1 MTTRTTMPDS
11 YYNGFSEAK
20 KHERV
25 LYRDGKTLQGQ
36 ELNEAQDILRYRLK
50 NVADALFKDG
60 DIVRDAQIAV
70 DATNGKVQAGSGAV
84 YLSGAVRGV
93 PSATFAIP
101 TTGTISVGVRLVT
114 KIVSPLEDPTLYN
127 PATGQPGEGE
137 EGAWREAVET
147 VWGFDGDGGEGE
159 FYPVYVVDSGVVRA
173 KETPP
178 NLDSTT
184 QAISKYD
191 RDSTG
196 GSYIVSGLQVRA
208 AEDVEGRQVYTVTEG
223 RARVNGYGIDIPTS
237 RRLVYEAVPD
247 LRRIDSEVTM
257 ADGSASQ
264 RVTVAH
270 PPVRSVLACHI
281 TVQKTESLV
290 HGAYMG
296 AADTLPDT
304 SVVEIKS
311 VRMGETTYVLGTDY
325 KKTGD
330 AVDWSPAG
338 NEPSPGSTY
347 EVTYT
352 CIVSVSPTGL
362 DADGFTV
369 SGAVKNTQITT
380 TYDQA
385 LPRLDRLCLTSEG
398 TFAWLKGV
406 ASESRAVS
414 PAVPAAMLAVATVR
428 QTWRPERSV
437 TNGGVFMQSFSRLK
451 LMDDRISYAINELA
465 RQRLQ
470 SDALTRESG
479 MKSGM
484 FVDPLTDDTMRDQG
498 VTQTGAVF
506 DGMLTLPITAT
517 AHALPGSVTAQT
529 SRDCTPQTVLAQTL
543 RTTSM
548 QVNPYQAFEP
558 LPATVTL
565 NPAVDRWT
573 ENKTNWTSAVTKTF
587 SRSTGTGG
595 GSGWAVLHHTESNVS
610 TEVVSSSSKEEEK
623 VTVPDLTN
631 KTEADAVDLANSL
644 NLGVV
649 NGGTEASDVIEAG
662 KICRQDLK
670 PGTKVD
676 KNATITYYVSSGK
689 ETVTIPTG
697 IVGTQKDAA
706 SAALTQLGLQVS
718 TTEDFS
724 DTVAEGLVISVDPSE
739 GSQVAPESTVT
750 LVISKGSKD
759 AEEIAIRD
767 VIGLDEETAKS
778 ILSDFNIIVKTGTSS
793 KVAEGE
799 VMEVDPAIGTKVK
812 KGSDVTIYVNSP
824 SAQPTTP
831 DENTPTPTPAEPGAN
846 TATDVTWSCSQTLS
860 APDQYQGGIAK
871 IELIQ
876 DDGNGN
882 ETSITIMD
890 GQAITSWP
898 YSVNTNWSASSSASS
913 TGRIVFY
920 EMDSSGSYQAIAQY
934 PSVPLSEG

>member
-1 MTTRTTMPDS
+1 MLKEGVILGERYEIISRIGSGGMADVYKAKDHKLNRMVAVKVLKPEFREDKTFIRKFRTEAQAAAGLSHPNIVNVYDVGEDRGV
-11 YYNGFSEAK
+11 YYIVMELVEGITLKDYIDRKGKLSVKEATSIAIQVSLGLEAAHNRNIVHRDVK
-20 KHERV
+20 PQNIIIST
-25 LYRDGKTLQGQ
+25 DGKVKLSDFGIAKATSS
-36 ELNEAQDILRYRLK
+36 NTISS
-50 NVADALFKDG
+50 NVM
-60 DIVRDAQIAV
+60 
-70 DATNGKVQAGSGAV
+70 GSV
-84 YLSGAVRGV
+84 HYSSPEQVRGGYSDYKSDIYSLGITMYEMVTGRV
-93 PSATFAIP
+93 P
-101 TTGTISVGVRLVT
+101 
-114 KIVSPLEDPTLYN
+114 
-127 PATGQPGEGE
+127 
-137 EGAWREAVET
+137 
-147 VWGFDGDGGEGE
+147 FDGDTTVAIAIKHLQEE
-159 FYPVYVVDSGVVRA
+159 IESPSKY
-173 KETPP
+173 TP
-178 NLDSTT
+178 NLPFALEQIILKCT
-184 QAISKYD
+184 QKSPD
-191 RDSTG
+191 RRYNNMAELIDDLKHSLMEPQGNFVKVTPL
-196 GSYIVSGLQVRA
+196 SSHAETVMVSAEELSQIRSGA
-208 AEDVEGRQVYTVTEG
+208 AAKANAQNTEE
-223 RARVNGYGIDIPTS
+223 TS
-237 RRLVYEAVPD
+237 RKRYNKIEDEDDDEKAGNKLEKIITIGGFAIAAIIICMLIYFIAQAAGIVGGKGP
-247 LRRIDSEVTM
+247 T
-257 ADGSASQ
+257 ADASSASS
-264 RVTVAH
+264 A
-270 PPVRSVLACHI
+270 S
-281 TVQKTESLV
+281 S
-290 HGAYMG
+290 
-296 AADTLPDT
+296 T
-304 SVVEIKS
+304 SV
-311 VRMGETTYVLGTDY
+311 
-325 KKTGD
+325 
-330 AVDWSPAG
+330 
-338 NEPSPGSTY
+338 
-347 EVTYT
+347 
-352 CIVSVSPTGL
+352 
-362 DADGFTV
+362 
-369 SGAVKNTQITT
+369 
-380 TYDQA
+380 
-385 LPRLDRLCLTSEG
+385 TS
-398 TFAWLKGV
+398 
-406 ASESRAVS
+406 SES
-414 PAVPAAMLAVATVR
+414 
-428 QTWRPERSV
+428 
-437 TNGGVFMQSFSRLK
+437 K
-451 LMDDRISYAINELA
+451 D
-465 RQRLQ
+465 
-470 SDALTRESG
+470 
-479 MKSGM
+479 
-484 FVDPLTDDTMRDQG
+484 
-498 VTQTGAVF
+498 
-506 DGMLTLPITAT
+506 
-517 AHALPGSVTAQT
+517 
-529 SRDCTPQTVLAQTL
+529 
-543 RTTSM
+543 
-548 QVNPYQAFEP
+548 
-558 LPATVTL
+558 
-565 NPAVDRWT
+565 
-573 ENKTNWTSAVTKTF
+573 
-587 SRSTGTGG
+587 
-595 GSGWAVLHHTESNVS
+595 
-610 TEVVSSSSKEEEK
+610 EK

>member
-1 MTTRTTMPDS
+1 MDKYSGKRLDGRYEIGDLLGVGGMAYVYKAYDTIDDRVVAIKILKDEFLGNEEFMRRFKNESKAIAVLSHPNIVKVYDVSFGDRIQYIVEEYIDGITLKEYLDQQRELKWKEAVHFTLQILRALNHAHRKGIVHRDIKPQNIIISRDGKVKVTDFGIAKAATSETITSNTMGSVHYISPEQARGGYCDERSDIYSLGITMYEMLTGRVPFDGDTTVAIAIKHLQEEIESPSKYTPNLPFALEQIILKCTQKSPDRRYNNMAELIDDLKHSLMEPQGNFVKVTPLSSHAETVMVSAEELSQIRSGAAAKANAQTAEEPARKRYSKIEDEEEDEDYSYEDEEDEDEDEEEDDRDSYDEDDDDS
-11 YYNGFSEAK
+11 YYDDDDDDEKAGNKLEKIITIGGFAIAAIIICMLIYFIAQAAGI
-20 KHERV
+20 V
-25 LYRDGKTLQGQ
+25 GGKGPT
-36 ELNEAQDILRYRLK
+36 
-50 NVADALFKDG
+50 ADA
-60 DIVRDAQIAV
+60 
-70 DATNGKVQAGSGAV
+70 S
-84 YLSGAVRGV
+84 
-93 PSATFAIP
+93 
-101 TTGTISVGVRLVT
+101 
-114 KIVSPLEDPTLYN
+114 
-127 PATGQPGEGE
+127 
-137 EGAWREAVET
+137 
-147 VWGFDGDGGEGE
+147 
-159 FYPVYVVDSGVVRA
+159 
-173 KETPP
+173 
-178 NLDSTT
+178 
-184 QAISKYD
+184 
-191 RDSTG
+191 
-196 GSYIVSGLQVRA
+196 
-208 AEDVEGRQVYTVTEG
+208 
-223 RARVNGYGIDIPTS
+223 
-237 RRLVYEAVPD
+237 
-247 LRRIDSEVTM
+247 
-257 ADGSASQ
+257 SASS
-264 RVTVAH
+264 A
-270 PPVRSVLACHI
+270 S
-281 TVQKTESLV
+281 S
-290 HGAYMG
+290 
-296 AADTLPDT
+296 T
-304 SVVEIKS
+304 SV
-311 VRMGETTYVLGTDY
+311 
-325 KKTGD
+325 
-330 AVDWSPAG
+330 
-338 NEPSPGSTY
+338 
-347 EVTYT
+347 
-352 CIVSVSPTGL
+352 
-362 DADGFTV
+362 
-369 SGAVKNTQITT
+369 
-380 TYDQA
+380 
-385 LPRLDRLCLTSEG
+385 TS
-398 TFAWLKGV
+398 
-406 ASESRAVS
+406 SES
-414 PAVPAAMLAVATVR
+414 
-428 QTWRPERSV
+428 
-437 TNGGVFMQSFSRLK
+437 K
-451 LMDDRISYAINELA
+451 D
-465 RQRLQ
+465 
-470 SDALTRESG
+470 
-479 MKSGM
+479 
-484 FVDPLTDDTMRDQG
+484 
-498 VTQTGAVF
+498 
-506 DGMLTLPITAT
+506 
-517 AHALPGSVTAQT
+517 
-529 SRDCTPQTVLAQTL
+529 
-543 RTTSM
+543 
-548 QVNPYQAFEP
+548 
-558 LPATVTL
+558 
-565 NPAVDRWT
+565 
-573 ENKTNWTSAVTKTF
+573 
-587 SRSTGTGG
+587 
-595 GSGWAVLHHTESNVS
+595 
-610 TEVVSSSSKEEEK
+610 EK